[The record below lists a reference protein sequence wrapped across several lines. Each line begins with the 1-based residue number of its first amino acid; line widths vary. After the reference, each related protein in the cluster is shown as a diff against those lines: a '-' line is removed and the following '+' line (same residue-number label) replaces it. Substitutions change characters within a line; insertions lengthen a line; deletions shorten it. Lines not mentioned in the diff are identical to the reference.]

1 MSESPNLNPKIRVS
15 PRRNSECIY
24 TSEFIIKG
32 KIAPFS
38 EPKGKKPRSFPIR
51 SWQRNISWKRVCS
64 NLQIHGIQI
73 SQLEVHQERTI
84 NALWKSRRI
93 FFDEQ
98 KIEFLRGEMPEWI
111 ETKMQRPF
119 RLWHEKK
126 ELYLPSNECERY
138 DALFVCR
145 SAAADACEGEGGS
158 NGQSMEAEIF
168 PIRPEFSTNAL
179 QAILLVIKRVHL
191 DNHVQV

>member
-1 MSESPNLNPKIRVS
+1 ME
-15 PRRNSECIY
+15 E
-24 TSEFIIKG
+24 
-32 KIAPFS
+32 
-38 EPKGKKPRSFPIR
+38 
-51 SWQRNISWKRVCS
+51 KR
-64 NLQIHGIQI
+64 
-73 SQLEVHQERTI
+73 TPTY
-84 NALWKSRRI
+84 
-93 FFDEQ
+93 EQ

-126 ELYLPSNECERY
+126 ELYLPPNEGERY

-158 NGQSMEAEIF
+158 NGQRMEAEIF

-179 QAILLVIKRVHL
+179 QAILLVIKRVPRAPRPHRL
-191 DNHVQV
+191 RATITRGPRLRWLSRWCHTACT

>member
-1 MSESPNLNPKIRVS
+1 MATKHLLEKDIMMLQPSNPWNPDKSVGSSSRKNNQYSV
-15 PRRNSECIY
+15 E
-24 TSEFIIKG
+24 IK
-32 KIAPFS
+32 KNFLLFCVQAM
-38 EPKGKKPRSFPIR
+38 EE
-51 SWQRNISWKRVCS
+51 KR
-64 NLQIHGIQI
+64 
-73 SQLEVHQERTI
+73 TPTY
-84 NALWKSRRI
+84 
-93 FFDEQ
+93 EQ

-126 ELYLPSNECERY
+126 ELYLPPNECERY

-158 NGQSMEAEIF
+158 NGQRMEAEIF

-179 QAILLVIKRVHL
+179 QAILLVIKRVLL